1 MISGVVIA
9 SSPDHLAKVREAV
22 AALPWAD
29 VFYCDPAGRLVVTV
43 EADGLDDSI
52 ERLKL
57 LQQVPDVL
65 SASLAEYWIE
75 EHEK

>member
-9 SSPDHLAKVREAV
+9 SVPGNLANAREEV

-29 VFYCDPAGRLVVTV
+29 VFYSDPAGRLVVTV

-52 ERLKL
+52 ARLEQ
-57 LQQVPDVL
+57 LQQMPNIL
-65 SASLAEYWIE
+65 SASLAEYRLE
-75 EHEK
+75 EHEM